1 MEDSIVE
8 KELKI
13 IPEQIDKDKA
23 MKKLLFLRPEYV
35 SFEDC
40 LCAIIDRINDAER
53 EKEYALKQLKEFNKD
68 DELEKLRE
76 ELKECRKEASRGF
89 GISEEEQK
97 DIDNWKRKHEAEK
110 HGLKTNED
118 RMKASG
124 TIGGRYTYHFHPTS
138 IGDIGIIECSCGEKF
153 CFRELY

>member
-1 MEDSIVE
+1 MRDKDI
-8 KELKI
+8 KI
-13 IPEQIDKDKA
+13 IPGEVDKDKA
-23 MKKLLFLRPEYV
+23 MKSLLFLRPEYV
-35 SFEDC
+35 SFEQC
-40 LCAIIDRINDAER
+40 IGAVIDRINELER
-53 EKEYALKQLKEFNKD
+53 EKENALAQLREFNKYA
-68 DELEKLRE
+68 ELEKLRE

-89 GISEEEQK
+89 SISEEEQK